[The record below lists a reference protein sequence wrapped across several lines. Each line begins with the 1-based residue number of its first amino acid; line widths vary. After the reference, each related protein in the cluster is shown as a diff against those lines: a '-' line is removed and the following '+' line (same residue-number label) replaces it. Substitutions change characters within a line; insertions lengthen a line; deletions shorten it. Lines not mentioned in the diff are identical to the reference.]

1 MNNNPKPT
9 VFVVDDDQDMRDSF
23 RWLIES
29 VALPVETFRS
39 AEEFLAYYTPNRPGC
54 LLLDVR
60 MPGMG
65 GLRLL
70 ERLRTSGA
78 NLPVIVITGH
88 GEVPMAVQALKLGA
102 FDFLEKPA
110 PPQQILDRIQD
121 ALTLDQELRAKA
133 EEIAAFER
141 LFGQLTQ
148 REREVL
154 DRMVEGESS
163 KAMALEFG
171 ISERT
176 VEKHRESIMHKLEA
190 RSLGQLIR
198 RVVEYRNGGT

>member
-1 MNNNPKPT
+1 MNNKPT

-29 VALPVETFRS
+29 VALPVETFAS
-39 AEEFLAYYTPNRPGC
+39 AEAFLAGCATERPGC

-70 ERLRTSGA
+70 ERLKTSGS

-88 GEVPMAVQALKLGA
+88 GEVPMAVYALKLGA

-110 PPQQILDRIQD
+110 PPQQVLDRIQD
-121 ALTLDQELRAKA
+121 ALALDRELRARA
-133 EEIAAFER
+133 GEVAAFER
-141 LFGQLTQ
+141 LLAQLTQ

-163 KAMALEFG
+163 KAIALELG

-176 VEKHRESIMHKLEA
+176 VEKHRESIAHKLEA

-198 RVVEYRNGGT
+198 RVVEYRRGG